1 MITWKK
7 FKELI
12 TKKGRKKLLEE
23 LRKPKNMAAIG
34 VAITEVVRWI

>member
-12 TKKGRKKLLEE
+12 TRKKKKKLLEH
-23 LRKPKNMAAIG
+23 LRGRNMAAIG
-34 VAITEVVRWI
+34 VVIEEVIRWI